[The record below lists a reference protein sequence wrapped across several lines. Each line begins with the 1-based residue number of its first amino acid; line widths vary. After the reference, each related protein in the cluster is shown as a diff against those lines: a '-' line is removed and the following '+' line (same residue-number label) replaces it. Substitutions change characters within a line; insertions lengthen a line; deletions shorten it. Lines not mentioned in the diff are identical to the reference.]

1 MNKIPILV
9 CSLCLLASVP
19 LSAKENEKS
28 WYGSIFGGV
37 ALFGDSEVD
46 VKTNDSGSAVVEID
60 DGYVAGLRVGYDLG
74 KFRLEGEYAY
84 MQGDIGK
91 LMTSTGDVDV
101 DSDVRTNALMLNGVF
116 DFDFDSFVLSAGVG
130 VGLSSIK
137 FGEMISSGFT
147 AVSEISGTVFS
158 GQGILEARYRIS
170 DTASIGLDYRYF
182 ATGGLSDEGYVDTE
196 EGGGLSDI
204 DYDGLGVSRIEV
216 FFTFR
221 F

>member
-1 MNKIPILV
+1 MNKKLILV
-9 CSLCLLASVP
+9 CSLCLLALVP
-19 LSAKENEKS
+19 LSAKENDQG
-28 WYGSIFGGV
+28 WYGSIYGGI
-37 ALFGDSEVD
+37 ALFGDGEVD
-46 VKTNDSGSAVVEID
+46 VKRNDSGSAEVEID

-84 MQGDIGK
+84 MQADIGELKSTTGDI
-91 LMTSTGDVDV
+91 DV
-101 DSDVRTNALMLNGVF
+101 DSEVRSNALMLNGVF
-116 DFDFDSFVLSAGVG
+116 DFDFDRFVLSAGVG
-130 VGLSSIK
+130 VGISSVK
-137 FGEMISSGFT
+137 FGEMVSDGFI

-158 GQGILEARYRIS
+158 GQGILEARYLIN

-196 EGGGLSDI
+196 GGGMSDI
-204 DYDGLGVSRIEV
+204 EYDGLGVSRIEL